1 MRRREFIALLS
12 GAAAW
17 PSAARAQQSDR
28 IRRIGMLSNM
38 GSGDS
43 QGREEAAAFAEAL
56 KVHGWISG
64 GNLQIEYRWGAGD
77 GERYRTYAAQL
88 VAQAPDVLLAV
99 GGTAVG
105 AVQRVTRDIPIVFVG
120 ASDPVNRG
128 LVASLSR
135 PGGNT
140 TGFTIF
146 EYSICAKWLELL
158 KEIAPRIMRAA
169 VIRDPSE
176 FSGVAEFAAIQAIA
190 PSLSVDLSP
199 IDPRDSDAM
208 ERAVRDFARQSNSG
222 LIVTTSGASIKNRD
236 RIIALAAQQR
246 LPAVYASDYFAT
258 AGGLMSYG
266 PDDIDQYRRAADY
279 VDRIF
284 KGEKPAELPVQAP
297 TKFELAINLKTAK
310 TLGIAVPQTLLA
322 RADKLIE

>member
-38 GSGDS
+38 SSGDS

-105 AVQRVTRDIPIVFVG
+105 ALQRVTRDIPIVFV
-120 ASDPVNRG
+120 ATSDPVNRG
-128 LVASLSR
+128 LVASLAR

-222 LIVTTSGASIKNRD
+222 LIVTTSGASIKDRD

-246 LPAVYASDYFAT
+246 LPAVYASRYFAT
-258 AGGLMSYG
+258 AGGLISYG
-266 PDDIDQYRRAADY
+266 PDDLEQYRRAAGY
-279 VDRIF
+279 VDRIL
-284 KGEKPAELPVQAP
+284 KGEKPADLPVQAP
-297 TKFELAINLKTAK
+297 TKYELVINLKTAK
-310 TLGIAVPQTLLA
+310 ALGLEIPLSVRA
-322 RADKLIE
+322 RADEVIE

>member
-38 GSGDS
+38 SSGDS

-105 AVQRVTRDIPIVFVG
+105 ALQRVTRDIPVVFVG
-120 ASDPVNRG
+120 TSDPVNRG

-135 PGGNT
+135 PGSNT
-140 TGFTIF
+140 TGFSIF
-146 EYSICAKWLELL
+146 EYSICGKWLELL
-158 KEIAPRIMRAA
+158 KQIAPSMMRAA

-199 IDPRDSDAM
+199 IDPRDSGAM
-208 ERAVRDFARQSNSG
+208 ERAVRDFAHQSNSG
-222 LIVTTSGASIKNRD
+222 LVVTESGASIKDRD

-246 LPAVYASDYFAT
+246 LPAVYASRYFAT
-258 AGGLMSYG
+258 AGGLISYG
-266 PDDIDQYRRAADY
+266 PDDLEQYRRAAGY
-279 VDRIF
+279 VDRIL
-284 KGEKPAELPVQAP
+284 KGEKPADLPVQAP
-297 TKFELAINLKTAK
+297 TKYELVINLKTAK
-310 TLGIAVPQTLLA
+310 ALGLTVPASILS
-322 RADKLIE
+322 RADEVIE

>member
-38 GSGDS
+38 SSGDS

-77 GERYRTYAAQL
+77 GERYRTYAAEL

-105 AVQRVTRDIPIVFVG
+105 ALQRVTRDIPIVFV
-120 ASDPVNRG
+120 ATSDPVNRG
-128 LVASLSR
+128 LVASLAR

-222 LIVTTSGASIKNRD
+222 LIVTTSGASIKDRD